1 MRDLVCTFS
10 PASTVKK
17 IKNVKVTC
25 ACFWRENKDGNVLA
39 DSISGSHS
47 LPSSLKEEGVWEEG
61 HESVGEWKNKSQ
73 REHTIPPRNAA
84 LTQHSYQLPTAFPP

>member
-1 MRDLVCTFS
+1 MQDLVCTFS
-10 PASTVKK
+10 PASTVEK

-25 ACFWRENKDGNVLA
+25 AWFWRENKDSNVLA

-61 HESVGEWKNKSQ
+61 HESVGRRENKSR
-73 REHTIPPRNAA
+73 RERTIPPRNAG
-84 LTQHSYQLPTAFPP
+84 LTLHCYQLPTAFPS